1 MKWKKMIGPVVI
13 VAYISCWIVWPEIGD
28 QIAKSVSA
36 QYHSI
41 VESQEE
47 ETGITGR
54 FKLAMVQEPI
64 TDWEKPAQ
72 VRTILSF
79 ISDSGVRYDNL
90 KLSKST
96 IEAVD
101 GVFTPSGI
109 DMMGILTKEGP
120 VFPIHELA
128 GIKGDFLYRIY
139 GDYVDV
145 YVTQNSSRD
154 FVIRKIKVI
163 YKK

>member
-54 FKLAMVQEPI
+54 IQA
-64 TDWEKPAQ
+64 
-72 VRTILSF
+72 
-79 ISDSGVRYDNL
+79 
-90 KLSKST
+90 
-96 IEAVD
+96 
-101 GVFTPSGI
+101 
-109 DMMGILTKEGP
+109 
-120 VFPIHELA
+120 
-128 GIKGDFLYRIY
+128 
-139 GDYVDV
+139 
-145 YVTQNSSRD
+145 
-154 FVIRKIKVI
+154 
-163 YKK
+163 